1 MASPFWA
8 LHAGRRPFLLA
19 RMRIVAAL
27 RELFAARDFVEVE
40 TATLVLSP
48 GNETHL
54 HAFATELVAPAGV
67 RARLYLRTSPE
78 FACKKLLAAGE
89 RRIVEFARAFRNRER
104 GALHHPEF
112 TMLEW
117 YRVEEPCEVL
127 MQDCAAVL
135 AVAAKTAGTTRFS
148 LRGRAIDPFAA
159 PERLTVAQA
168 FSRYAGTDLLALLP
182 PQPAAVFA
190 AAANAAGV
198 RTAPDD
204 TWGDVFSRVLVEK
217 IEPHLGLGQA
227 TILYDYPAIQSP
239 LARPKA
245 SDPRLADRFELYAC
259 GIELANGCAELT
271 DAAEQRKRLE
281 EQMLEKER
289 VYGERYP
296 IDEDFLTALSMM
308 PDACGVALG
317 FDRLVMLAA
326 GATHIDDVVWT
337 PISET

>member
-135 AVAAKTAGTTRFS
+135 AVAAKTAGTTQFS

-168 FSRYAGTDLLALLP
+168 FSRYAGIDLLALLP

-227 TILYDYPAIQSP
+227 TILCDYPAIQSP

-317 FDRLVMLAA
+317 LDRLVMLAA

-337 PISET
+337 PSSAI